1 MDKEIEASILKI
13 RKEIIIHYV

>member
-1 MDKEIEASILKI
+1 MDKEIEDSILKI